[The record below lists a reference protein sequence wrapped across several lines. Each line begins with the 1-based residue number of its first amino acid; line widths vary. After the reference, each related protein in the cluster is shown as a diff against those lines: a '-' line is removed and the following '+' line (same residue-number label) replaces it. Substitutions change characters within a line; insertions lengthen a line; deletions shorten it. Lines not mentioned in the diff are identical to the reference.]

1 MLEMG
6 KFFQEFLIL
15 IRKDKMGLKVGMQD
29 TKPPPLDQN
38 YLEKQVQGYREI
50 FSIYQKSNFLITDPV

>member
-38 YLEKQVQGYREI
+38 YLEKQAQEYREI
-50 FSIYQKSNFLITDPV
+50 FSSLPEK